1 MGGEGVGGIAHLVAV
16 DIQVVGGLHALEGDE
31 HIPSIPVLRHLKG
44 GAVVAYGV
52 VYGGGVGV
60 AVAGAL
66 EVVDPGQGLVGVN
79 GLVVL
84 KSTVLI
90 AVGLP
95 GLGHVLRL
103 EGVPGVIL
111 GQIGLVHLFGLFG
124 GLHQG
129 EVPVLAGQQHVIVR
143 SLRTHV
149 VQHGLLCLQ
158 SGGGVLIGD
167 ELALGP
173 LTVDADDFA
182 LVVPLITG
190 EVGIPILVKG
200 NGVLEVLLPNV
211 QHVVIDLRAGVPGS
225 QGWGHQS
232 SCQERCQGCRDGAS
246 QVSFQRWFHVL
257 HPPFHDPAV
266 SAEVPGICPHT
277 RPLFSPSYQNHPL
290 DSTHLLDISLHS
302 TGNLFPKP
310 IF

>member
-1 MGGEGVGGIAHLVAV
+1 MVGVHGLV
-16 DIQVVGGLHALEGDE
+16 I
-31 HIPSIPVLRHLKG
+31 LKG
-44 GAVVAYGV
+44 
-52 VYGGGVGV
+52 
-60 AVAGAL
+60 
-66 EVVDPGQGLVGVN
+66 
-79 GLVVL
+79 
-84 KSTVLI
+84 TVLI

-95 GLGHVLRL
+95 GLGHILRL
-103 EGVPGVIL
+103 EGIPGVVL
-111 GQIGLVHLFGLFG
+111 GQIGLVYLLGLFG

-129 EVPVLAGQQHVIVR
+129 EIPVLAGQQHVIVR
-143 SLRTHV
+143 GLRTHV
-149 VQHGLLCLQ
+149 VQHGLLRRQ

-182 LVVPLITG
+182 LVVPLVTG
-190 EVGIPILVKG
+190 NVGGAILIEADA
-200 NGVLEVLLPNV
+200 VLVVLLPHL
-211 QHVVIDLRAGVPGS
+211 QHVVIDLRAGVSGS

-277 RPLFSPSYQNHPL
+277 RPLFSPSYQNCPL

-310 IF
+310 FF